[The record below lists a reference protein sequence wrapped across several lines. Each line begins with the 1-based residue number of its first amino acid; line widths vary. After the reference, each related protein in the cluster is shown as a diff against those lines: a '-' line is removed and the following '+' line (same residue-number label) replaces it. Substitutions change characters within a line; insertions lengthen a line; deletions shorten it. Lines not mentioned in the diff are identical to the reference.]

1 MNKAIL
7 TDRTQLKN
15 PGLIRDTLIGISDG
29 LTVPFVL
36 ATGLNGAG
44 IAGNTILTAGL
55 AAAGLGG
62 LVLGLAGYFAR
73 KQDRHRFDNKDQASA
88 TKIFYDNIGVD
99 EDVQR
104 QAVEDHHRDQQAWSD
119 FMTKYELAGR
129 EGQHHA
135 PKSALH
141 IALSYL
147 AGGII
152 PLAPYFFMEENGRAL
167 TLSVIVTLTVVFI
180 TGFLKGRIT
189 GTHPWRSAAGSIAI
203 TGIAAGAAFA
213 AGYMIVAG

>member
-7 TDRTQLKN
+7 TERTQLKHS
-15 PGLIRDTLIGISDG
+15 GLVRDTLIGISDG

-36 ATGLNGAG
+36 ATGLSGAG

-88 TKIFYDNIGVD
+88 TTSFYANIGVD

-119 FMTKYELAGR
+119 FMTKYELAG
-129 EGQHHA
+129 QQDKQHA
-135 PKSALH
+135 PKSALN

-152 PLAPYFFMEENGRAL
+152 PLAPYFFIEQNDRAL
-167 TLSVIVTLTVVFI
+167 TLSVILTLVVVFI

-189 GTHPWRSAAGSIAI
+189 GTHPWQSAAGSIAI

-213 AGYMIVAG
+213 AGSMIGTG